1 MLTCQSSERPSDS
14 RRSHGALL
22 RCMLCFIWG
31 TPRWYR
37 RGSARRNRSPK
48 IQGGACDSTAFFF
61 VCFVFLRFRD
71 KEKDEGRSSTETRMC
86 INAPRLAEQRGNLAA
101 AMKERLL
108 SAGTA
113 FDPPFRTFFHFFPPL
128 PFEIYRRPHYLNY
141 CLMIN
146 RAACAGYVHKGAAF
160 LQKKQFSLV
169 RTIKVSSDLFMQ
181 QCK

>member
-1 MLTCQSSERPSDS
+1 MYALFHLGHASAGSQGLRTEESLSEN
-14 RRSHGALL
+14 
-22 RCMLCFIWG
+22 
-31 TPRWYR
+31 T
-37 RGSARRNRSPK
+37 RGRVRFN
-48 IQGGACDSTAFFF
+48 GVFFF
-61 VCFVFLRFRD
+61 FFLGVSETKR
-71 KEKDEGRSSTETRMC
+71 KTKKGAPLKTRMC
-86 INAPRLAEQRGNLAA
+86 INAPRLATRRGNLAA
-101 AMKERLL
+101 AMRERLL

-113 FDPPFRTFFHFFPPL
+113 FDPPFCTFFHFFPPL
-128 PFEIYRRPHYLNY
+128 PLEIYRRPHYLNY